1 MVLKEGEGDDC
12 PNEGAL
18 VKLKLIGKLQDG
30 TVFFKKG
37 YSDGDEVELFEF
49 KTDEEQVIDGLDRA
63 VLTMKKDEVALLT
76 IAPEYAFG
84 SSESQQ
90 ELAVVPPNSTVYYE
104 VELVSFVKAK
114 EVSDM
119 NTEEKIEAALEK
131 RQEGV
136 ALVYAA
142 EYARASKR
150 FQKVTRL
157 H

>member
-1 MVLKEGEGDDC
+1 M
-12 PNEGAL
+12 
-18 VKLKLIGKLQDG
+18 
-30 TVFFKKG
+30 KKG
-37 YSDGDEVELFEF
+37 
-49 KTDEEQVIDGLDRA
+49 
-63 VLTMKKDEVALLT
+63 EVALLT
-76 IAPEYAFG
+76 ITPEYAFG

-119 NTEEKIEAALEK
+119 NTEEKIEAAREK
-131 RQEGV
+131 RQEGL

-150 FQKVTRL
+150 FQKALKFIKYETSFPDEDREIVSLRFSCNL
-157 H
+157 GNACCLMELKDYERANKYFKVWLLSPIL